1 MNVLASKSEIRFTN
15 IIVHKYIRNIFFTL
29 QMEKTSDKALE
40 WTTPGTNYKKEN
52 GKRGMQ
58 SLGCGK

>member
-15 IIVHKYIRNIFFTL
+15 IIVHKYRRNIFFTL

-40 WTTPGTNYKKEN
+40 WTTPGTN
-52 GKRGMQ
+52 
-58 SLGCGK
+58 